1 MSHVAFTYVLVYGHL
16 RARYKPRWSILNEGY
31 RKTPIAARQIEICQA
46 GLRATLADIKT
57 KETCH
62 KKRNVIC
69 PTKSYI
75 SKECTI
81 YVLHFTHLS
90 SYIIELVIEF
100 NHYFSTLVFFFSN
113 LN

>member
-62 KKRNVIC
+62 KKKTLFVQPNRISRRNVPSTCYILHIC
-69 PTKSYI
+69 QVTLLNS
-75 SKECTI
+75 
-81 YVLHFTHLS
+81 LS
-90 SYIIELVIEF
+90 SSIIILV
-100 NHYFSTLVFFFSN
+100 L
-113 LN
+113 